1 MATLQPG
8 TYPLYAENYIK
19 LVETKS
25 VKEAIEKYASS
36 INEFFSEIPPGKVDY
51 RYAENK
57 WSIKEMLQHVIDAE
71 RIFAYRA
78 LRIARKD
85 TTPLPGFDENTYA
98 VASNADARTWEDL
111 LEEFK
116 AVRRSTDLL
125 LKSFTEEQYRQ
136 MGTTNG
142 QPASVSAIGFTLYG
156 HMLHHKNILQE
167 RYL

>member
-1 MATLQPG
+1 MATLPPE
-8 TYPLYAENYIK
+8 TYPAYAANYVK
-19 LVETKS
+19 LVDAST
-25 VKEAIEKYASS
+25 VKEAVDKYAAT
-36 INEFFSEIPPGKVDY
+36 INKFFEDIPAGKVDY

-57 WSIKEMLQHVIDAE
+57 WSIKQMLQHINDAE

-85 TTPLPGFDENTYA
+85 KTPLPGFDENTYA
-98 VASNADARTWEDL
+98 DASNADARSWQEL
-111 LEEFK
+111 IEEFK
-116 AVRRSTDLL
+116 AVRASTDMMLT
-125 LKSFTEEQYRQ
+125 SFNEEQLQQ

-142 QPASVSAIGFTLYG
+142 QPTSANAIGFILYG